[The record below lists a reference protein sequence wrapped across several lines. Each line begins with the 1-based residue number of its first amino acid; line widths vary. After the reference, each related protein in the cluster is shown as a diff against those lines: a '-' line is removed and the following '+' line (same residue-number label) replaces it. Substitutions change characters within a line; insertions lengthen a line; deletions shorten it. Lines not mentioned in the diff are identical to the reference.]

1 MNDVGLTSLSH
12 GSPPVHHRT
21 DQPHDRWWLKQF
33 LGEGLG
39 LKLFL
44 GATLVGSGF
53 AFFLNILRLLTDA
66 HLQHVDVTDRYALI
80 RYAYQ
85 LSVQVHYDLLG
96 MIVASYLLVYVAT
109 ALLYPFLR
117 LQQKA
122 LKNLA
127 LDNMRARAETLIV
140 LGSTIAKRDSDT
152 SAHNYRVTLY
162 AIHLAKALGIPET
175 AMPDLITGAFLH
187 DIGKIAIPDRI
198 LLKPGPLD
206 EEETRIMRTHVAQGL
221 DILRH
226 SPFLSGAGAVVGG
239 HHERYLGTGY
249 PNRLNGKEIP
259 SIARIFTIADVFDAL
274 TSKRPYKP
282 LFSLWESLRIMVEE
296 SGKTFDPEYFNVFLP
311 MAPDL
316 YSRYAAAPEESLVR
330 ELAKFVKPILVRQ
343 FG

>member
-1 MNDVGLTSLSH
+1 MNDTGLTPWSH
-12 GSPPVHHRT
+12 ASPSVSHRIERAS
-21 DQPHDRWWLKQF
+21 DRWWRKQF

-39 LKLFL
+39 IKMFL
-44 GATLVGSGF
+44 GATLVGGGF
-53 AFFLNILRLLTDA
+53 AFFLILLRLLTDA
-66 HLQHVDVTDRYALI
+66 HLQHIDVTDRYALI

-85 LSVQVHYDLLG
+85 LSEQVHYDLLG

-127 LDNMRARAETLIV
+127 LDNMKARGETLIV

-175 AMPDLITGAFLH
+175 AMFDLLTGAFLH

-226 SPFLSGAGAVVGG
+226 SVFLSGAGAVVGG
-239 HHERYLGTGY
+239 HHEHYLGTGY

-259 SIARIFTIADVFDAL
+259 SIARMFTIADVFDAL
-274 TSKRPYKP
+274 TSKRPYKQP
-282 LFSLWESLRIMVEE
+282 FSLWESLRIMVEE
-296 SGKTFDPEYFNVFLP
+296 SGKTFDPEYLNVFLP
-311 MAPDL
+311 LAPDL
-316 YSRYAAAPEESLVR
+316 YRRYADAPEESLVR
-330 ELAKFVKPILVRQ
+330 ELVKLVRPILVRQ